1 MGIQALS
8 NNSSILAH
16 QAAQSQVA
24 ASFAGDLTLVTQEG
38 DTVNISF
45 GAAQSFSSS
54 QSQTQFADGSV
65 VQEFSVSAQA
75 ASRYSFSV
83 QGDLNEDEIAAIQKL
98 VSLIDP
104 IATDFFTGQEFNL
117 QEAAF
122 TLAENLG
129 VVNQLSLSL
138 EKTFSAS
145 FSAQQFS
152 RLPQGEGAG
161 GIAPLEIPDLE
172 NIRDFPALVQSVLES
187 AFDVHSR
194 VGQDESLIRSYQDFL
209 KFVQEHLDNLNRV
222 PHPQP
227 EDVAVPD
234 DTTTHAIA

>member
-1 MGIQALS
+1 MQIQPFS
-8 NNSSILAH
+8 QNSSLLTH
-16 QAAQSQVA
+16 QAAQTQVA
-24 ASFAGDLTLVTQEG
+24 ASFTGDLTLVTQEG
-38 DTVNISF
+38 DTVQISF

-54 QSQTQFADGSV
+54 QSQSQFADGSV
-65 VQEFSVSAQA
+65 VQQFSVSAQA
-75 ASRYSFSV
+75 ASRYSLSV

-98 VSLIDP
+98 VSLVDP
-104 IATDFFTGQEFNL
+104 IATDFFTGQEFDL

-152 RLPQGEGAG
+152 RLPQGENSGD
-161 GIAPLEIPDLE
+161 IAPLDIPDLE

-209 KFVQEHLDNLNRV
+209 KFAQSHLDNLNKI

-227 EDVAVPD
+227 EGTGQNEEPVTDIVA
-234 DTTTHAIA
+234 